1 MTKFDISAINLDA
14 MQQRTEELR
23 PTIVRTPVAPL
34 TSTLISQVLDGST
47 IHLKMECF
55 QHTGTF
61 KARGALSVARA
72 IPTAKKM
79 HGITAASAGNHA
91 IASAWAAQKCGL
103 SAKVVMQSSA
113 NPFRVKLAQ
122 AQCAEIIMKDG
133 GPATFAEAER
143 LQTEEGRTFI
153 HPFEGLNTSL
163 GTAGVGLEFLE
174 DVPDL
179 EAVIVAVGG
188 GGLISGIAAAVK
200 AINPACKV
208 YGVEPAGADSMSRSL
223 AAQRPVVLD
232 KVDTIADSLAP
243 PMALPLGHAL
253 CAAYVDDIVT
263 VTDDEI
269 CAGMVILQQEAK
281 LAVEPAVGAVMA
293 GLMLPLRNRLKGKRI
308 GLVVCGANIDVAS
321 YTQFLERGQESIYR
335 LTDYS

>member
-1 MTKFDISAINLDA
+1 

-23 PTIVRTPVAPL
+23 PLIVRTPVTPL
-34 TSTLISQVLDGST
+34 NSALISQVLGGS
-47 IHLKMECF
+47 IVHLKMECF

-72 IPTAKKM
+72 IPIESKAR
-79 HGITAASAGNHA
+79 GITAASAGNHA
-91 IASAWAAQKCGL
+91 IAAAWAARQCGL

-113 NPFRVKLAQ
+113 NPFRVALAR
-122 AQCAEIIMKDG
+122 AESAEVIMKDG
-133 GPATFAEAER
+133 GLATFGEAER
-143 LQTEEGRTFI
+143 LQREEGRTFI
-153 HPFEGLNTSL
+153 HPFEGVNTSL
-163 GTAGVGLEFLE
+163 GTAGIGLEFLE

-208 YGVEPAGADSMSRSL
+208 YGVEPAGADSMSRSI
-223 AAQRPVVLD
+223 AARRPVSLD
-232 KVDTIADSLAP
+232 RVDTIADSLAP

-253 CAAYVDDIVT
+253 CSAYVD

-269 CAGMVILQQEAK
+269 CSGMVILQQEAK

-293 GLMLPLRNRLKGKRI
+293 GVMLPLRNRLKGKRV
-308 GLVVCGANIDVAS
+308 GLVVCGTNIDVVS
-321 YTQFLERGQESIYR
+321 YSKFLERGRVNISR
-335 LTDYS
+335 LTDHL

>member
-1 MTKFDISAINLDA
+1 
-14 MQQRTEELR
+14 
-23 PTIVRTPVAPL
+23 
-34 TSTLISQVLDGST
+34 
-47 IHLKMECF
+47 MECF

-72 IPTAKKM
+72 IPIESKAR
-79 HGITAASAGNHA
+79 GITAASAGNHA
-91 IASAWAAQKCGL
+91 IAAAWAARQCGL

-113 NPFRVKLAQ
+113 NPFRVALAR
-122 AQCAEIIMKDG
+122 AESAEVIMKDG
-133 GPATFAEAER
+133 GLATFGEAER
-143 LQTEEGRTFI
+143 LQREEGRTFI
-153 HPFEGLNTSL
+153 HPFEGVNTSL
-163 GTAGVGLEFLE
+163 GTAGIGLEFLE

-208 YGVEPAGADSMSRSL
+208 YGVEPAGADSMSRSI
-223 AAQRPVVLD
+223 AARRPVSLD
-232 KVDTIADSLAP
+232 RVDTIADSLAP

-253 CAAYVDDIVT
+253 CSAYVD

-269 CAGMVILQQEAK
+269 CSGMVILQQEAK

-293 GLMLPLRNRLKGKRI
+293 GVMLPLRNRLKGKRV
-308 GLVVCGANIDVAS
+308 GLVVCGTNIDVVS
-321 YTQFLERGQESIYR
+321 YSKFLERGRVNISR
-335 LTDYS
+335 LTDHL

>member
-1 MTKFDISAINLDA
+1 
-14 MQQRTEELR
+14 
-23 PTIVRTPVAPL
+23 
-34 TSTLISQVLDGST
+34 
-47 IHLKMECF
+47 MECF

-61 KARGALSVARA
+61 KARGALSVAQA
-72 IPTAKKM
+72 IPSADKAR
-79 HGITAASAGNHA
+79 GITAASAGNHA
-91 IASAWAAQKCGL
+91 IAAAWAARQCGL

-113 NPFRVKLAQ
+113 NPFRVALAR
-122 AQCAEIIMKDG
+122 AERAEVIMRDG
-133 GPATFAEAER
+133 GPATFGAAER
-143 LQTEEGRTFI
+143 LQSEEGRTFI

-208 YGVEPAGADSMSRSL
+208 YGVEPTGADSMSRSL
-223 AAQRPVVLD
+223 AVRYPVTLD
-232 KVDTIADSLAP
+232 KIDTVADSLAP

-253 CAAYVDDIVT
+253 CTAYVDDMVT

-269 CAGMVILQQEAK
+269 CSGMVILQQEAK
-281 LAVEPAVGAVMA
+281 LAVEPAVGAVIA
-293 GLMLPLRNRLKGKRI
+293 GVMLPLRNRLKQKRI
-308 GLVVCGANIDVAS
+308 GLVVCGANIDAAS
-321 YTQFLERGQESIYR
+321 YSQLLERGCVNVSR
-335 LTDYS
+335 LTDC